1 MDSREELAK
10 DLPSHKF
17 GLQDLDLELAGCRSF
32 LGTGRRAGT
41 HRLPVTYELCPRQG
55 SRVLSRLRPRK
66 GDRRSRGGLGSRGEH
81 CLGRHTGQDIS
92 DKGGHTITIPFLR
105 FSSCLL
111 VATETRASSGG
122 HKWAEWFFPSLSPHT
137 LRSATQVEVY
147 PTFLGLFFV

>member
-1 MDSREELAK
+1 MVTASENLDLNLARGKGLGHYNTTMDSREELVK

-81 CLGRHTGQDIS
+81 CLGRHTGQQ
-92 DKGGHTITIPFLR
+92 
-105 FSSCLL
+105 
-111 VATETRASSGG
+111 AA
-122 HKWAEWFFPSLSPHT
+122 
-137 LRSATQVEVY
+137 
-147 PTFLGLFFV
+147 